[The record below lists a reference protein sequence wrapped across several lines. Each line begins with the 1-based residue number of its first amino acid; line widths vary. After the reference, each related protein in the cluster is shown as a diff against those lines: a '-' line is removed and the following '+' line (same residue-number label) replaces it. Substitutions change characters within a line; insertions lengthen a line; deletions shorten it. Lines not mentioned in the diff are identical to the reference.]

1 MRCSFCV
8 HEETRVLDKRENED
22 LSVTRRRRECLSC
35 KKRFTTYERVE
46 VDLRIIKKDGR
57 RESYSREKLR
67 SGILKACE
75 KRPVSLDVID
85 KAIDRIE
92 VTLKSLNS
100 SEVESR
106 SVGNLVMKE
115 LKKLDKVAYIRFA
128 SVYKEFDDPQSFE
141 KEVKILL
148 KK

>member
-22 LSVTRRRRECLSC
+22 QSVTRRRRECLSC

-85 KAIDRIE
+85 KSIDRIE
-92 VTLKSLNS
+92 VTLKGLNS

-106 SVGNLVMKE
+106 IIGNLVMKE

>member
-1 MRCSFCV
+1 
-8 HEETRVLDKRENED
+8 
-22 LSVTRRRRECLSC
+22 
-35 KKRFTTYERVE
+35 
-46 VDLRIIKKDGR
+46 
-57 RESYSREKLR
+57 

-85 KAIDRIE
+85 KSIDRIE
-92 VTLKSLNS
+92 VTLKGLNS

-106 SVGNLVMKE
+106 IIGNLVMKE

>member
-1 MRCSFCV
+1 MRCPFCV

-22 LSVTRRRRECLSC
+22 QSVTRRRRECLSC

-85 KAIDRIE
+85 KSIDRIE
-92 VTLKSLNS
+92 VTLKGLNS

-106 SVGNLVMKE
+106 IIGNLVMKE